1 MLPGRPQTV
10 NREVKL
16 PDGVVQMSMTS
27 TGIGAT
33 LFAVGAAQLP
43 AGLSVEPAAR
53 ERTIAYMRDA
63 VARNVGASQVKRSLT
78 TLPKRAGDA
87 RAVLAAEA
95 VEASGKDAAGR
106 SVQLSARLF
115 IVDDRFFQIVALG
128 AAGEMPADALDTF
141 LTSFRLI

>member
-10 NREVKL
+10 TREVKL

-43 AGLSVEPAAR
+43 VGMSVEPAAR
-53 ERTIAYMRDA
+53 ERTIGYMRDA
-63 VARNVGASQVKRSLT
+63 VARNVGASQVKQSLT
-78 TLPKRAGDA
+78 TLPKPAGDP

-95 VEASGKDAAGR
+95 VEARGKDSAGR

-128 AAGEMPADALDTF
+128 AAGEMPADALETF